1 MNLLTKL
8 DAVEIKADNRI
19 SESDRAFCQMR
30 QEAYDE
36 ARKILVELRQQWKG
50 TLRQQEEKYGKEHYV
65 ALEGFST
72 FTIQQ
77 KITNL
82 PSLFISDL
90 VGYFNNTYHVSV
102 SSGDIKD
109 VLIPKEPRVRGWE
122 DNRSALSAYQAEMR
136 SFSLRYETVLDQ
148 IFIQL
153 GGRTFMERA
162 LDEIKENCHKAAWNI
177 YRKTQDFEI
186 KGDTIRF
193 TSYACKFSDWLSSP
207 EWELAEGMKDILRGI
222 AHFETGVFGRYPR
235 AFSELLGWSRVRY
248 SQIDFDCKKVK
259 RLKMFKNNRVD
270 VKFAGKSLA
279 NQFAEEYLGQ
289 LL

>member
-77 KITNL
+77 KISNL

-122 DNRSALSAYQAEMR
+122 DNRSALSAYL
-136 SFSLRYETVLDQ
+136 SL
-148 IFIQL
+148 IHI
-153 GGRTFMERA
+153 
-162 LDEIKENCHKAAWNI
+162 
-177 YRKTQDFEI
+177 
-186 KGDTIRF
+186 
-193 TSYACKFSDWLSSP
+193 
-207 EWELAEGMKDILRGI
+207 
-222 AHFETGVFGRYPR
+222 
-235 AFSELLGWSRVRY
+235 
-248 SQIDFDCKKVK
+248 
-259 RLKMFKNNRVD
+259 
-270 VKFAGKSLA
+270 
-279 NQFAEEYLGQ
+279 
-289 LL
+289 

>member
-36 ARKILVELRQQWKG
+36 ARRILVELRQQWKG
-50 TLRQQEEKYGKEHYV
+50 TLRQQEEKYGKNHYIG
-65 ALEGFST
+65 LEGCST
-72 FTIQQ
+72 SAIQK
-77 KITNL
+77 KIEIL
-82 PSLFISDL
+82 PNLFISDI
-90 VGYFNNTYHVSV
+90 VRYFNNTYNVSV
-102 SSGDIKD
+102 SAGDIEE
-109 VLIPKEPRVRGWE
+109 VLVPEEPRVQDWE
-122 DNRSALSAYQAEMR
+122 AGKSILPTYHAEMR
-136 SFSLRYETVLDQ
+136 KFSLRYEAVLDQ

-153 GGRTFMERA
+153 GGRTFAERA
-162 LDEIKENCHKAAWNI
+162 LDELKEKCHKAAWNT
-177 YRKTQDFEI
+177 YRKTSDFEI

-193 TSYACKFSDWLSSP
+193 IGYACKFNDWLSTP
-207 EWELAEGMKDILRGI
+207 QWELTDGMKDILRGI
-222 AHFETGVFGRYPR
+222 AHFETGVFGCYPQS
-235 AFSELLGWSRVRY
+235 FSELIGWNRVRY
-248 SQIDFDCKKVK
+248 SEVDFECQKVK